1 MSLQVRTAYIRGG
14 VSTRVPSQSEV
25 QVTSPGQLIENL
37 SSVLS
42 WWCTKV
48 SLHDNYHNSLDDE
61 WCKCNPSF
69 TNNTRNSSTST
80 PVYIV

>member
-37 SSVLS
+37 SSILS
-42 WWCTKV
+42 IL
-48 SLHDNYHNSLDDE
+48 SQ
-61 WCKCNPSF
+61 
-69 TNNTRNSSTST
+69 
-80 PVYIV
+80 